1 MNTNEKPSRSR
12 GRGCLIG
19 VLIVLA
25 ILGAFGIFIYKFF
38 FGGLPKISR
47 NLSKYEE
54 LLSEQRNLRTGFVV
68 FPAKLPDSAKENDT
82 KFYYFYQDT
91 LFDPTAEVYLR
102 CKYSDTDYEAELD
115 RLEHYEHTL
124 KSDMTNDSFAPQSFL
139 RDEEG
144 RFSYPAYIAILA
156 DDYAYEYALLTGGN
170 EITYVYFAFRKPGT
184 LRAVPKDCLP
194 DPFVGS
200 LKREEGGYNIYFFPS
215 GDSGDSIFSG
225 YLSYDRNIGQ

>member
-12 GRGCLIG
+12 GRGCLVG

-25 ILGAFGIFIYKFF
+25 ILGVFIYMFF
-38 FGGLPKISR
+38 WGGLPKISR
-47 NLSKYEE
+47 KLSKYEE

-68 FPAKLPDSAKENDT
+68 FPAKLPDSAKENEAE
-82 KFYYFYQDT
+82 FYYFYQDT

-102 CKYSDTDYEAELD
+102 CKYSDSDYEAELD
-115 RLEHYEHTL
+115 RLEHYQHTL
-124 KSDMTNDSFAPQSFL
+124 NWVKHDETVAPQSFL

-156 DDYAYEYALLTGGN
+156 DDYAYEYALLTGDN

-184 LRAVPKDCLP
+184 LRAVPDDCVP
-194 DPFVGS
+194 EPFVGS
-200 LKREEGGYNIYFFPS
+200 LGQAEGGYNIYYFPS
-215 GDSGDSIFSG
+215 GDSGDSILSG
-225 YLSYDRNIGQ
+225 YLSYDRNVGQ